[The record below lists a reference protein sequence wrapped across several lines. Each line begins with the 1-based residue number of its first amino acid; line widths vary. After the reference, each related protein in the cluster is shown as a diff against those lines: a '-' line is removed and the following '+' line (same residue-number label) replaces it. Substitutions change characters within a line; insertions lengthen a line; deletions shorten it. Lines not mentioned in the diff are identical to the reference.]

1 MALAQA
7 RIPRCRKRIRVTIK
21 LGVLDQS
28 PIGRGETATD
38 AIRHSTMLAKR
49 CEELGYHRYWV
60 AEHHASDTLASSS
73 PEILITHLAAETRR
87 MRIGSGGVML
97 SHYSPYKVAENFRLL
112 EVLYPGRIDLGVGRA
127 PGSDGLTAAALAYG
141 NPLGIEYYP
150 AKVKDML
157 AFVSGREPITEA
169 FRNLKATPVA
179 KTAPQVWMLGSSY
192 DSAAYAARFGLAYS
206 HAHFIAPQVAVEAM
220 RQYRQAFQPE
230 QLSSPYSS
238 IGVFAIVAEDP
249 QRAELFLRLRE
260 LTRMRRDRG
269 LRGPPPTL
277 EDAAS
282 HRFTDEELRTMRGKR
297 SRQIVGTPEEVKRN
311 IEALAAESGA
321 DEAVVL
327 TITPSFEDRLRSY
340 ELLAEAFELQPN
352 AAQDARHLSEP
363 ASSGEAATPAGI

>member
-1 MALAQA
+1 MT
-7 RIPRCRKRIRVTIK
+7 IR

-28 PIGRGETATD
+28 PIGRGESAAD
-38 AIRHSTMLAKR
+38 AIANSTALAKR

-73 PEILITHLAAETRR
+73 PEILITRLAAETHH

-150 AKVKDML
+150 AKVKDMV
-157 AFVSGREPITEA
+157 AFVSGREPLTEA
-169 FRNLKATPVA
+169 FQKLKATPA
-179 KTAPQVWMLGSSY
+179 SPTMPEVWMLGSSF

-206 HAHFIAPQVAVEAM
+206 HAHFIAPQPAVAALQ
-220 RQYRQAFQPE
+220 QYRENFAPE
-230 QLSSPYSS
+230 HLAAPYSS
-238 IGVFAIVAEDP
+238 VGVFAIVAEDEE
-249 QRAELFLRLRE
+249 RAELFLRLRE

-277 EDAAS
+277 EDAAQ
-282 HRFTDEELRTMRGKR
+282 HPFTEDDLQRMRGKR
-297 SRQIVGTPEEVKRN
+297 SRQIVGTPPVVKQGIEE
-311 IEALAAESGA
+311 LATESGA
-321 DEAVVL
+321 DEVIVL
-327 TITPSFEDRLRSY
+327 TITPAFEDRLKSY
-340 ELLAEAFELQPN
+340 ELLASAFGVTAQTDEHQLQ
-352 AAQDARHLSEP
+352 S
-363 ASSGEAATPAGI
+363 AGALP

>member
-1 MALAQA
+1 MTI
-7 RIPRCRKRIRVTIK
+7 RIGI
-21 LGVLDQS
+21 LDQS
-28 PIGRGETATD
+28 PIGRGEDASHAVAHTTA
-38 AIRHSTMLAKR
+38 LAKR

-73 PEILITHLAAETRR
+73 PEILITRLAAETSR

-97 SHYSPYKVAENFRLL
+97 SHYSPFKVAENFRLL

-150 AKVKDML
+150 AKVKDL
-157 AFVSGREPITEA
+157 IAFVNGREPLTEA
-169 FRNLKATPVA
+169 FRNLKATPKA
-179 KTAPQVWMLGSSY
+179 ATAPEVWMLGSSF

-206 HAHFIAPQVAVEAM
+206 HAHFIAPQPAVEALQ
-220 RQYRQAFQPE
+220 QYRRLFAPE
-230 QLSSPYSS
+230 HLDAPYAS

-249 QRAELFLRLRE
+249 EKAELFRRLRE

-282 HRFTDEELRTMRGKR
+282 HPFTDEELAAMRSKR
-297 SRQIVGTPEEVKRN
+297 SRQIVGTPDEVKAGIDDLVR
-311 IEALAAESGA
+311 ESGA
-321 DEAVVL
+321 DEVIVL
-327 TITPSFEDRLRSY
+327 TITPSFADRVRSY
-340 ELLAEAFELQPN
+340 ELLA
-352 AAQDARHLSEP
+352 AAYDLADNDA
-363 ASSGEAATPAGI
+363 

>member
-1 MALAQA
+1 M
-7 RIPRCRKRIRVTIK
+7 TIK

-28 PIGRGETATD
+28 PIGRGETASD

-73 PEILITHLAAETRR
+73 PEILVTHLAAATRR

-179 KTAPQVWMLGSSY
+179 ETAPQVWMLGSSY

-206 HAHFIAPQVAVEAM
+206 HAHFIAPQLAVEAM
-220 RQYRQAFQPE
+220 RQYRQAFKPE
-230 QLSSPYSS
+230 QRSSPYAS
-238 IGVFAIVAEDP
+238 IGVFAIVAEDAE
-249 QRAELFLRLRE
+249 RAELFLRLRE

-277 EDAAS
+277 EEAARHPFS
-282 HRFTDEELRTMRGKR
+282 QEDLRAMRGKR
-297 SRQIVGTPEEVKRN
+297 SRQIVGTPDEAKRD
-311 IEALAAESGA
+311 IDALVAESGA
-321 DEAVVL
+321 DEVVVL
-327 TITPSFEDRLRSY
+327 TITPSFKDRVRSY
-340 ELLAEAFELQPN
+340 ELLAEAFGLQTPAPHGGADL
-352 AAQDARHLSEP
+352 AAP
-363 ASSGEAATPAGI
+363 ASRGEAATPAGI